1 MKPQNAV
8 PALVLAIALA
18 VLSVLSCAAGDGDA
32 TASFFGI
39 ALCLTELSEAVGR
52 IHHNIMLQEVKG
64 HA

>member
-8 PALVLAIALA
+8 PALALAIALA

-39 ALCLTELSEAVGR
+39 ALCLTELLEAAEQIR
-52 IHHNIMLQEVKG
+52 HNILLQEVKN

>member
-8 PALVLAIALA
+8 PALTLAVAFA
-18 VLSVLSCAAGDGDA
+18 VLSVLSCAAGDGDF

-39 ALCLTELSEAVGR
+39 TLSFAELSEAVGQ
-52 IHHNIMLQEVKG
+52 IHHNILLQEVKG